1 MVVFIITI
9 VLVNIGISQGQN
21 FIVPDEFRSCMA
33 DSVLVSV
40 YPGVDTV
47 LWFNGDTTQ
56 STWIHEPG
64 NYTVSGRRY
73 GIYKEDESF
82 TVFILSAK
90 IVENDTL
97 INCGDTVL
105 FHGSDYDY
113 SYVWSPGEIEEDS
126 AYLFPRSTS
135 YIYATITE
143 SAESY
148 CVDSVLV
155 TVDQVIQVDTIVQTI
170 IGCPDDSVAQAQVF
184 PSGGYPPYSY
194 VWPPEAYALVEDP
207 SYAFGL
213 VDGDKTI
220 KVTDTIDCSIE
231 HPFTVKAHRL
241 PDLELSTIPTD
252 TVYLQNPWVSFSYE
266 NPTYDSL
273 LVDTF
278 LVDNQWWDFGDS
290 TAVSNTYSP
299 TYAYQIAGVKTI
311 ILTFKTYLGC
321 FGSDTTEIE
330 VLPVKL
336 VASAVITP
344 NGDQWNQYFE
354 LFEDKGGGSN
364 ENGDAAFKSSSAEPI
379 DLSKYYLSNELV
391 IFNRWGEKAY
401 EVDNYDNDWEGG
413 GLVDGT
419 YFYVIKCIGQYRTD
433 VFKGSFMILG
443 SGYSE

>member
-1 MVVFIITI
+1 MI
-9 VLVNIGISQGQN
+9 VLIIIIAWMNTAFSQN
-21 FIVPDEFRSCMA
+21 FIIKETFRACSF

-56 STWIHEPG
+56 STWIYEPG
-64 NYTVSGRRY
+64 TYTVSGRKL
-73 GIYKEDESF
+73 GVYKPNESF
-82 TVFILSAK
+82 TVYILPVK
-90 IVENDTL
+90 IVEEDTT

-105 FHGSDYDY
+105 FHGSDYSYD
-113 SYVWSPGEIEEDS
+113 YVWSPGEIEADS
-126 AYLFPRSTS
+126 AYLYPRDTS
-135 YIYATITE
+135 YVYATISE
-143 SAESY
+143 SADSY
-148 CVDSVLV
+148 CIDSVLV
-155 TVDQVIQVDTIVQTI
+155 TVAQVIQVDTIEQSI
-170 IGCPDDSVAQAQVF
+170 IGCPGDSVAQAQIF

-194 VWPPEAYALVEDP
+194 VWPPEAVALLEDP
-207 SYAFGL
+207 SYAYGL
-213 VDGDKTI
+213 VDGNKTI
-220 KVTDTIDCSIE
+220 TVTDTIDCSIV
-231 HPFTVKAHRL
+231 HPFVIKAHRL
-241 PDLELSTIPTD
+241 PDLELFTKPTD

-278 LVDNQWWDFGDS
+278 LVDNQWWNFGDS
-290 TAVSNTYSP
+290 TDVSNSYNP
-299 TYAYQIAGVKTI
+299 TYAYQTAGVKTI
-311 ILTFKTYLGC
+311 VLTFKTYLGC
-321 FGSDTTEIE
+321 FGNDTTEIE

-354 LFEDKGGGSN
+354 LFEDKGGGSDNN
-364 ENGDAAFKSSSAEPI
+364 ENPVYKSSSHEPI

-413 GLVDGT
+413 GLKDGT
-419 YFYVIKCIGQYRTD
+419 YFYVIKCTGQYRTD